1 MPFQRKPPRTA
12 SPLVHR
18 HPGLEL
24 QRAFEFGEGGGLPWM
39 RGHTNTLATLGGV
52 SAYYPTWA
60 QGPHGIYAKFNSN
73 ETNQGYYTFPHE
85 AGDVFWP
92 WDTNTIEMLF
102 RFHNRGE
109 GSLTRQRVWGISD
122 GFEFH
127 IKRRDTNSISD
138 YSLHYDIFSTGSPEL
153 ANTYYFL
160 EGPWYHVVGVADGR
174 VNPGRRSLYVN
185 GIITETITKPPVL
198 SDADTTAFRL
208 GQRVG
213 GATGD
218 GFSGEIAYL
227 RFFTG
232 LATEAQA
239 LEMYLNMWDSRPV
252 EYAPAGTTYPES
264 AADIL
269 DLGDSASPSF
279 GGTVKIIR

>member
-1 MPFQRKPPRTA
+1 
-12 SPLVHR
+12 
-18 HPGLEL
+18 
-24 QRAFEFGEGGGLPWM
+24 M
-39 RGHTNTLATLGGV
+39 RMRYRLTLAGMVLVLGT
-52 SAYYPTWA
+52 ALPLAA
-60 QGPHGIYAKFNSN
+60 QDTTG
-73 ETNQGYYTFPHE
+73 QQ
-85 AGDVFWP
+85 DVFERLQGK
-92 WDTNTIEMLF
+92 T
-102 RFHNRGE
+102 
-109 GSLTRQRVWGISD
+109 
-122 GFEFH
+122 
-127 IKRRDTNSISD
+127 
-138 YSLHYDIFSTGSPEL
+138 
-153 ANTYYFL
+153 
-160 EGPWYHVVGVADGR
+160 
-174 VNPGRRSLYVN
+174 
-185 GIITETITKPPVL
+185 VL

-279 GGTVKIIR
+279 GGTVKISR